1 MTAPARLWFG
11 KTTHTRHAPFKRSFA
26 HAIAMLEVDIDRLE
40 EAKTLSGLFRVNRG
54 GAIAF
59 REIDH
64 GARNASVPLRLWAEA
79 RFAEAGIGL
88 DGGAIRLIT
97 FPRVLGVGFA
107 PISLWFGHGP
117 DGAIRGVIYE
127 VHNTF
132 GETHSYV
139 SPLTPPDLQAESD
152 KEFHVSPF
160 FDVSG
165 RYRFTLRRPGEDSA
179 QSLALIVENIGVDG
193 RFHVASL
200 NVSATALTT
209 GAILRWLVEMPMSGL
224 GVLLAIHWQALWIW
238 AKGARYHIK
247 PEQRA
252 RRTTLARIPIDRAEE
267 APSGELQEERLEEDL
282 RKRA

>member
-1 MTAPARLWFG
+1 MTAAPARLWFG
-11 KTTHTRHAPFKRSFA
+11 KTTHTRHTPFKRSFQ
-26 HAIAMLEVDIDRLE
+26 HGIAMLEVDIDRLE
-40 EAKTLSGLFRVNRG
+40 DAKKLSGLFRVNRG

-59 REIDH
+59 READH

-79 RFAEAGIGL
+79 RFAEAGIAL

-132 GETHSYV
+132 GEAHSYV
-139 SPLTPPDLQAESD
+139 SPLMPPGKQAEAD

-160 FDVSG
+160 WDVSG
-165 RYRFTLRRPGEDSA
+165 QYRFTLRPPSDA
-179 QSLALIVENIGVDG
+179 PQQSLALIVENIGADG

-200 NVSATALTT
+200 NISAAALTT
-209 GAILRWLVEMPMSGL
+209 PAILRWLVTMPISGL
-224 GVLLAIHWQALWIW
+224 GVLIAIHWQALWIW
-238 AKGARYHIK
+238 ARGARYHIK

-252 RRTTLARIPIDRAEE
+252 RRTTLTRMEE
-267 APSGELQEERLEEDL
+267 GPPGELQKERLEEDL